1 MVINWSSPSAGH
13 WCYYEVHA
21 RGLIYV
27 YTAKYVQEINSEVIS
42 FFFNLC
48 MIKKKVDVKSWKL
61 NSSNVLEIYNFII
74 QKTFFFS
81 IFSNIPIYWNVMTID
96 IHQDI
101 LTLKVETT
109 WILHFQAKMWD
120 CHSNVVFVSLRLQP
134 FLYMLFMSII
144 FMEPHAWVLHHNI
157 YIYMYI
163 AQVQMYIY
171 KMYLSLVWVSLG
183 LVNCFWDSS
192 LFHLL

>member
-1 MVINWSSPSAGH
+1 M
-13 WCYYEVHA
+13 
-21 RGLIYV
+21 
-27 YTAKYVQEINSEVIS
+27 
-42 FFFNLC
+42 
-48 MIKKKVDVKSWKL
+48 
-61 NSSNVLEIYNFII
+61 
-74 QKTFFFS
+74 
-81 IFSNIPIYWNVMTID
+81 D

-144 FMEPHAWVLHHNI
+144 FMELHAWVLHHNI

-163 AQVQMYIY
+163 AQVQIQNVPFTH
-171 KMYLSLVWVSLG
+171 LSESWTRKLFLG
-183 LVNCFWDSS
+183 LITFPFIIKNHQHIPLNSDLSIIIIINVC
-192 LFHLL
+192 LLVHVYFEVLGLKVEWFITCILLGICCSFNYH